1 MSNSKDAVRK
11 ILDAVK
17 ADKRTSLTAPEGK
30 LVCDAY
36 GIPVPKEGVAKSAA
50 EAAKIA
56 TDMGF
61 PVVMKIVSPDI
72 LHKTEAGG
80 VMVGVKTAADAE
92 KNYATILANAKK
104 YKADAKIEGIQV
116 QQMLL
121 GGQEVIIGAVTDGS
135 FGKLVA
141 FGLGG
146 VLVEVLKDITFRLA
160 PATKEDALSMLDG
173 IQAHEMLK
181 GVRGSDPANRDAI
194 ADIIVNVSKL
204 ITDFPEIAE
213 MDLNPVF
220 ATKSNAIAADVRIV
234 VDFEPKPPRPR
245 PNHDDIVRQMNR
257 IMKPK
262 SVAVIGASAEN
273 GKIGNSVMKN
283 LINGGY
289 KGEIYPIHPK
299 ADEIMGKKVYK
310 SVKDV
315 PGEVDIAVFAIPA
328 NFVAGALIEC
338 GEKKVVGAI
347 LIPSGYAETG
357 NIKGQEEIQ
366 AIGQKYGI
374 RLMGPNIYGF
384 YYTHANLCATFCT
397 AYDVKGSAALSS
409 QSGGIGMAIIGFSR
423 SAKMGVSAIVGL
435 GNKSDID
442 EDDLLTFFEQ
452 DDNTQIIAQHCED
465 LKDGRAFAE
474 VAKRVSKK
482 KPIVVLKAGRTSAGA
497 KAASSHTG
505 ALAGNDKIYEDV
517 FNQSGVIRARSLRD
531 MLEFARGIP
540 VLPTPKG
547 ENVVII
553 TGAGGSGVLLS
564 DACIDNNL
572 QADDDPAGSRCGVPQ
587 VHPAVRRGRQPGRH
601 HRRRAADHLRQHR
614 QARARRPAHPFAD
627 PRLLAHHR
635 DAADGVC
642 EEHGRG
648 EERDEGQGHR
658 EADRGLAGRRHRGR
672 GSRRLSLPERHRRLR
687 LLDRNSGRG
696 ARREVQVGARR
707 GPAVSVNS
715 SHSGMR
721 ASRGPGM
728 RIPGSR
734 CARTGMHGNQ
744 ARFAFQPSRCHRP
757 IQRRGDGEA
766 GAGRQR
772 IDHEIL
778 KSGMPARRPELQNL
792 DHADH
797 HDGDRCREQPVPRI
811 GQAEAS
817 PTRTKASACSPSWP
831 RSECGRKR
839 GGPSV
844 AKVTAAARSQAM
856 ILRMMVIATG

>member
-11 ILDAVK
+11 ILDSVK

-36 GIPVPKEGVAKSAA
+36 GIPVPKEGVAKSAT

-80 VMVGVKTAADAE
+80 VMVGVKTAADVE
-92 KNYATILANAKK
+92 KNYAAILANARK
-104 YKADAKIEGIQV
+104 YKSDARIEGIQV

-121 GGQEVIIGAVTDGS
+121 GGQEVIVGAVTDGS

-160 PATKEDALSMLDG
+160 PATRQDALSMLDG

-181 GVRGSDPANRDAI
+181 GVRGSDPANREAI

-204 ITDFPEIAE
+204 VTDFPEITE

-220 ATKSNAIAADVRIV
+220 ATKDAAIAADVRIV
-234 VDFEPKPPRPR
+234 VDFAPKPPRPR

-299 ADEIMGKKVYK
+299 ADEILGRKVYK
-310 SVKDV
+310 SVKDI

-328 NFVAGALIEC
+328 SLVAGALIEC

-357 NIKGQEEIQ
+357 NVKGQEEIQ

-384 YYTHANLCATFCT
+384 YYTPANLCATFCT

-531 MLEFARGIP
+531 MLDFARGIP
-540 VLPTPKG
+540 ILPTPKG

-564 DACIDNNL
+564 DACIDNKLSLMTIPPDLDAAFRKFIPPFGAAGNPVDITGGEPPITYVNTVKL
-572 QADDDPAGSRCGVPQ
+572 GLEDPRIHSLILGYWHTIVTPPMVFAKNMVDVKNAMKAKGIEKPIVASLAGDIEVEE
-587 VHPAVRRGRQPGRH
+587 
-601 HRRRAADHLRQHR
+601 AADYLYQNGIV
-614 QARARRPAHPFAD
+614 AYAYSTEIPVAVLGAKYKW
-627 PRLLAHHR
+627 A
-635 DAADGVC
+635 
-642 EEHGRG
+642 
-648 EERDEGQGHR
+648 
-658 EADRGLAGRRHRGR
+658 
-672 GSRRLSLPERHRRLR
+672 
-687 LLDRNSGRG
+687 RG
-696 ARREVQVGARR
+696 AG
-707 GPAVSVNS
+707 
-715 SHSGMR
+715 
-721 ASRGPGM
+721 
-728 RIPGSR
+728 
-734 CARTGMHGNQ
+734 
-744 ARFAFQPSRCHRP
+744 
-757 IQRRGDGEA
+757 
-766 GAGRQR
+766 
-772 IDHEIL
+772 L
-778 KSGMPARRPELQNL
+778 L
-792 DHADH
+792 
-797 HDGDRCREQPVPRI
+797 
-811 GQAEAS
+811 
-817 PTRTKASACSPSWP
+817 
-831 RSECGRKR
+831 
-839 GGPSV
+839 
-844 AKVTAAARSQAM
+844 
-856 ILRMMVIATG
+856 